1 MEPMRSD
8 PHEWEPEISLEGEID
23 YFSTLDVWHAATDAM
38 NRFGPY
44 VVLDLAGVT
53 FIDVAG
59 VGILVH
65 VHEEAA
71 RRGGR
76 LTLASVPR
84 SVARL
89 IRLTG
94 LDHQLEFRDP

>member
-1 MEPMRSD
+1 MERLRSD
-8 PHEWEPEISLEGEID
+8 PREWKPEIPLEGELD
-23 YFSTLDVWHAATDAM
+23 YFSTFDVWHAAIRAM

-44 VVLDLAGVT
+44 LVLDLSGVT

-59 VGILVH
+59 VGILVR

-76 LTLASVPR
+76 LPLVSVPAP
-84 SVARL
+84 VAKL
-89 IRLTG
+89 MHLTG
-94 LDHQLEFRDP
+94 LDHQFEVRER

>member
-1 MEPMRSD
+1 MEPLRSD
-8 PHEWEPEISLEGEID
+8 PREWEPEISLDGEID
-23 YFSTLDVWHAATDAM
+23 YFSTLDVWHSATNAM
-38 NRFGPY
+38 DRFGPY
-44 VVLDLAGVT
+44 VVLDLSGVT

-65 VHEEAA
+65 VHEEAV

-76 LTLASVPR
+76 LTLASVPAP
-84 SVARL
+84 VEKL

-94 LDHQLEFRDP
+94 LDHEFEFREP

>member
-1 MEPMRSD
+1 MEPLRSD
-8 PHEWEPEISLEGEID
+8 PGEWAPEISLAGEID
-23 YFSTLDVWHAATDAM
+23 YFSTPAVWHAARAM

-44 VVLDLAGVT
+44 VVLDLSGVT
-53 FIDVAG
+53 FIDAAG
-59 VGILVH
+59 VGILVQ

-76 LTLASVPR
+76 LTLGSVPA
-84 SVARL
+84 SIAKV

-94 LDHQLEFRDP
+94 LDHELELREP